1 MKWSPRQRPRTP
13 LGADLEIQGQPREV
27 ALTRRI
33 AALLLDYPDDR
44 LLVQLPDLAL
54 AVGALPDPAR
64 RHLTD
69 LLEHLAG
76 TSPQRAAA
84 DYVAAFD
91 MRRRCCL
98 YLTYYAY
105 GDTRKRG
112 MALLAF
118 KNAYRRAGMVLADS
132 ELPDHLCVVLEFAAT
147 VDPDAGTKLLLD
159 HRAGLEVLRLS
170 LVDSRSPYVGALAA
184 VCCTLPPL
192 AGEERDA
199 VAALAAQGPPDEEVG
214 LEPFAPPE
222 YMGASR

>member
-1 MKWSPRQRPRTP
+1 MWSAPQRARRS
-13 LGADLEIQGQPREV
+13 LGADPEISGHAREI

-33 AALLLDYPDDR
+33 AALLLDYPDDG
-44 LLVQLPDLAL
+44 LLGELPHLRQVIAT
-54 AVGALPDPAR
+54 LPGPSR
-64 RHLTD
+64 QHLGT
-69 LLEHLAG
+69 LLDHLARLP
-76 TSPQRAAA
+76 SQQAAA
-84 DYVAAFD
+84 DYVATFD

-112 MALLAF
+112 MALLSF
-118 KNAYRRAGMVLADS
+118 KNAYNRAGMVLTDS

-159 HRAGLEVLRLS
+159 HRAGLGVLRLS
-170 LVDSRSPYVGALAA
+170 LLDSGSAYVGALAA
-184 VCCTLPPL
+184 VCSTLPAL
-192 AGEERDA
+192 AGPERDA
-199 VAALAAQGPPDEEVG
+199 ITALAAQGPPEEEVG